1 MQGAGKAFG
10 FVPNVLGAMAEAPGL
25 LEAYTTLSEIFGK
38 TSLSGEEQHTVLLT
52 VSQQNG
58 CTYCLAAHAAAALGS
73 GMSRELVTALREG
86 QELDEPRLE
95 ALRRLTAEMV
105 DRRGWPA
112 TGTTERFTAAGFTQ
126 QQLLEVILGVGMKT
140 LSNYTNH
147 VVGPPLDAPFGGAS
161 ESADQARS

>member
-1 MQGAGKAFG
+1 
-10 FVPNVLGAMAEAPGL
+10 
-25 LEAYTTLSEIFGK
+25 
-38 TSLSGEEQHTVLLT
+38 
-52 VSQQNG
+52 
-58 CTYCLAAHAAAALGS
+58 
-73 GMSRELVTALREG
+73 MSRDIVKALREG
-86 QELDEPRLE
+86 QELEDPRLE

-112 TGTTERFTAAGFTQ
+112 TETTERFAAAGFTQ

-147 VVGPPLDAPFGGAS
+147 VVGPPVDAQFGGAS